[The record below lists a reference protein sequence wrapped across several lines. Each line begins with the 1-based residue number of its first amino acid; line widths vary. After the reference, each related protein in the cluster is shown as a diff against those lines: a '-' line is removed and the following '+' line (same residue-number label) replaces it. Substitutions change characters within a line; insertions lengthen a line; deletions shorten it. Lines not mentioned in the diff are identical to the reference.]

1 MSQLVQRITSLI
13 KDTQSMDEAVKTLT
27 STFKHLSTREAK
39 GVVEDI
45 LDFSKNNMTEKEL
58 EHWLSQR
65 GLTA

>member
-27 STFKHLSTREAK
+27 STFKQLSTREAK
-39 GVVEDI
+39 GVVEDV
-45 LDFSKNNMTEKEL
+45 LDFSQNNMVEGEL
-58 EHWLSQR
+58 EYRLKER